1 MIKVEFFG
9 TSLTTGFCISGH
21 SGFAEEGS
29 DIVCAAVSSAAFMT
43 ANTITEIL
51 NIEPVELS
59 VDDGNMYLKLDELSA
74 HKCSDIMRGFVL
86 HLSSLSEQYKK
97 YIKVTIS
104 EV

>member
-9 TSLTTGFCISGH
+9 TSPVLGFSIKGH
-21 SGFAEEGS
+21 SGYSEYGS
-29 DIVCAAVSSAAFMT
+29 DIVCAAVSSVAYMA

-51 NIEPVELS
+51 NIEPLELYEN
-59 VDDGNMYLKLDELSA
+59 DGEMKLKLDESSA
-74 HKCSDIMRGFVL
+74 QACSVVLDGLVL
-86 HLSSLSEQYKK
+86 HLRSLSEEYKK

>member
-9 TSLTTGFCISGH
+9 TALTTGFSISGH
-21 SGFAEEGS
+21 SGYAEEGE
-29 DIVCAAVSSAAFMT
+29 DIICAAVSSASYMT
-43 ANTITEIL
+43 ANTITEVL
-51 NIEPVELS
+51 KVKPLELFVS
-59 VDDGNMYLKLDELSA
+59 DGNMCLKLDELSA

-86 HLSSLSEQYKK
+86 HLSSLSEQYKQ

>member
-9 TSLTTGFCISGH
+9 NSPVLGFSIKGH
-21 SGFAEEGS
+21 SGYSEHGS
-29 DIVCAAVSSAAFMT
+29 DIVCAAVSSAAYMV

-51 NIEPVELS
+51 KVEPLQLYEN
-59 VDDGNMYLKLDELSA
+59 DGEMRLELDESSA
-74 HKCSDIMRGFVL
+74 QKCSDILSGFVL
-86 HLSSLSEQYKK
+86 HLHSLSEEYKK